1 MNAFTEIQ
9 WFTLE
14 SGLHGFRPVYYAQ
27 RQIQLADGQ
36 LFPSLPIHSEPAM
49 NIKFYNTLT
58 NSTEDF
64 APIDSNAVRMYSCG
78 PTVYDFAHIGN
89 FRSFL
94 FADVIRRSLE
104 FFGHN
109 VHHVMNITDVG
120 HMTDDSNA
128 DGAGEDKMAAAAQRV
143 KEDKKS
149 GKVPEGA
156 VENPEDPYQIADY
169 YTKAFLKDAQLL
181 GVKVAFE
188 PENILK
194 ATDNIDTM
202 QEMISQLIDKGH
214 AYVGPD
220 GVVYFS
226 VDSFDDY
233 GKLSGN
239 TLDQLQIGASGR
251 VSDENQS
258 NKKHPADFML
268 WKADE
273 THIMKWDSPWGTGY
287 PGWHIECS
295 CMARKRLGQDVIDIH
310 TGGEDLIF
318 PHHECEIAQSRG
330 ATGADAFAKFWMHA
344 RFLMVEG
351 EKMSKS
357 KGNFWTVRDV
367 VEGRATGVKVHPAVL
382 RLELIKSHYRSN
394 MNFTKKGLQDS
405 ANVVKRLTEFRKK
418 LEAAAGDTTA
428 EVDLAHPILQAFGEA
443 LADDLN
449 FSKALAVILPWAST
463 EPDNPAEALVVL
475 DRINGVLAVAP
486 LAAVESTAS
495 NLDDEPDIISLC
507 KAMDDA
513 RCAKDW
519 PTSDAIRTQLEDA
532 GYDVQTTP
540 EGTVAEKKLA

>member
-169 YTKAFLKDAQLL
+169 YTKAFLEDAQLL

>member
-1 MNAFTEIQ
+1 M
-9 WFTLE
+9 
-14 SGLHGFRPVYYAQ
+14 S
-27 RQIQLADGQ
+27 
-36 LFPSLPIHSEPAM
+36 
-49 NIKFYNTLT
+49 IKFYNTLS
-58 NSTEDF
+58 NSLEDF
-64 APIDSNAVRMYSCG
+64 TPVHSDCVRMYSCG

-104 FFGHN
+104 FFGYK

-128 DGAGEDKMAAAAQRV
+128 DGGGQDKMAAAAQRV

-156 VENPEDPYQIADY
+156 VGDPDDPYQIADY
-169 YTKAFLKDAQLL
+169 YTKAFLEDARLL
-181 GVKVAFE
+181 GVKVASE

-202 QEMISQLIDKGH
+202 QEMIAQLIERGH

-220 GVVYFS
+220 GVVYYS
-226 VDSFDDY
+226 VESFPDY

-239 TLDQLQIGASGR
+239 TLDQLQTGAGGR
-251 VSDENQS
+251 ISEENQS
-258 NKKHPADFML
+258 NKRHPSDFML
-268 WKADE
+268 WKADSH
-273 THIMKWDSPWGTGY
+273 HIMKWDSPWGTGY

-295 CMARKRLGQDVIDIH
+295 CMARKRLGKDVIDIH

-330 ATGADAFAKFWMHA
+330 ATGADAFARFWMHA
-344 RFLMVEG
+344 RFLLVEG

-357 KGNFWTVRDV
+357 KGNFYTVRDV
-367 VEGRATGVKVHPAVL
+367 LEGRATGVKVHPAVL
-382 RLELIKSHYRSN
+382 RLELIKSHYRAN

-405 ANVVKRLTEFRKK
+405 ASIVKRLTDFRKK
-418 LEAAAGDTTA
+418 LEAAAGDRKV
-428 EVDLAHPILQAFGEA
+428 EVDLSHPILAQFAEA

-449 FSKALAVILPWAST
+449 FSKALAVVVPWAAT
-463 EPDNPAEALVVL
+463 EPEDPAEALAVL
-475 DRINGVLAVAP
+475 DKINSVLAVAP
-486 LAAVESTAS
+486 LNDADENASDDGEGDQIQDLCRQLDAARA
-495 NLDDEPDIISLC
+495 
-507 KAMDDA
+507 
-513 RCAKDW
+513 AKDW
-519 PTSDAIRTQLEDA
+519 PTADGIRKQIQDQ
-532 GYDVQTTP
+532 GYDVKTTP